1 MLPQGRARP
10 CRGFRGKVF
19 QPENCAQR
27 TQVLDTVIDIVEEL
41 GVTPGQVAIV
51 WAEAA
56 ALRVVA

>member
-1 MLPQGRARP
+1 MLQQGRARP
-10 CRGFRGKVF
+10 CRGFGGKVF

-51 WAEAA
+51 
-56 ALRVVA
+56 